1 MTTLGIDP
9 VTAAEPV
16 GNAGCLGSDRR
27 GTQEPDAIRDQR
39 PRSRWSEKIDG
50 AARRA
55 PSPLHAGPHVKRGD
69 GDDRHA
75 GTDARQVAVLLR
87 V

>member
-1 MTTLGIDP
+1 MTALRIDP

-16 GNAGCLGSDRR
+16 GNAGCLGSEGP
-27 GTQEPDAIRDQR
+27 GTEDSDAIRDHR
-39 PRSRWSEKIDG
+39 RRSRWSEKIDG

-55 PSPLHAGPHVKRGD
+55 PSPLLAGPHVKRGD

-75 GTDARQVAVLLR
+75 RTDARQVAVLLR

>member
-1 MTTLGIDP
+1 MTTLCIDP

-16 GNAGCLGSDRR
+16 DNAACLGSERP
-27 GTQEPDAIRDQR
+27 GTQDPDAIRDQR
-39 PRSRWSEKIDG
+39 RKSRWSEKIDG

-55 PSPLHAGPHVKRGD
+55 PSPLLAGPHVKRGD